1 MPVVAI
7 CTGQKF
13 TFPQAV
19 LWSLLCKVKLR
30 PTEEWGTQSKGTGQL

>member
-1 MPVVAI
+1 MPVVATH
-7 CTGQKF
+7 TGQKF

-30 PTEEWGTQSKGTGQL
+30 PTEERGAQSKGTEQL